1 MDVNVANVDNV
12 LIILTCTVKVNHYK
26 HFLHQT
32 NPTERL
38 ELYLKSIKQWLEKT
52 TFKICVVENS
62 GYTFPELSD
71 HMEKYGQRFEI
82 ITFDEC
88 ALPHELQH
96 LMYNVSK
103 GASEMHSINYAYE
116 HTKFK
121 QDVNFVI
128 KITGRYF
135 VPLFYEYL
143 NDIDIKN
150 RTRNIHVHDNPQF
163 IIGLRQHERD
173 GCVCEIVG
181 IHAFFFKSFFHN
193 DMSNDVGTF
202 FSHVETLYHNR
213 LKLFDQ
219 TKIINLPMFSI
230 EPTQMG
236 GSSCIL
242 TYL

>member
-1 MDVNVANVDNV
+1 MDAANLDNV

-32 NPTERL
+32 NSTERL

-62 GYTFPELSD
+62 GYTFPELD
-71 HMEKYGQRFEI
+71 DCVQKYGSRFEI

-88 ALPHELQH
+88 ALPYELQH

-143 NDIDIKN
+143 NGIDIKN
-150 RTRNIHVHDNPQF
+150 RTRNIHVHDNPEF
-163 IIGLRQHERD
+163 IIGLRQHDRD
-173 GCVCEIVG
+173 GGCVCEIVG
-181 IHAFFFKSFFHN
+181 IHAFFFKSFFLLN
-193 DMSNDVGTF
+193 MSNDVGTF
-202 FSHVETLYHNR
+202 FPHVETLYHNR

-219 TKIINLPMFSI
+219 TKIINLPMFPI

-236 GSSCIL
+236 GSICIL
-242 TYL
+242 DYL